1 MEALMDIAT
10 IVDSISWLAS
20 VVAGGF
26 LAYGGWLCLI
36 QHFTVDRTRPGIIE
50 TPAASH
56 DRHAIHPS

>member
-1 MEALMDIAT
+1 MDTTLILDALF
-10 IVDSISWLAS
+10 WLLG

-26 LAYGGWLCLI
+26 LAYGGWLCLV
-36 QHFTVDRTRPGIIE
+36 QQFTVDRKSAQTVE